1 MIKFV
6 DFKIVLGEKKIENE
20 IIENEAG
27 WKKGQVELK
36 TGINQR
42 FVSSKSSENLAY
54 KAIEKIKTNKWIKD
68 VDLVISVTNTP
79 TVLFPNFSNYAH
91 SFLDLDENCKCL
103 GLNSGCTGF
112 VEALELVSFYFNSG
126 AKKALIITYDTYTH
140 FLSNSDYSTRTL
152 FSDGASVTLLEKDDK
167 QWKIKL
173 SKISTAPN
181 TQNNLIMEKKLNT
194 ITMKGPS
201 VFAFGI
207 KSVKKDINGIVSN
220 NLNSLCFFHQAG
232 KVMLN
237 DLIKSLPNN
246 AIVPVNYPSYGNLVS
261 TSIPCLMMEN
271 YKLIN
276 NNKSMIISG
285 FGVGLS
291 SHTLLLTK

>member
-1 MIKFV
+1 MIKFI
-6 DFKIVLGEKKIENE
+6 DFKIVLGEKKIDNKT
-20 IIENEAG
+20 IENEAG
-27 WKKGQVELK
+27 WDKGQVKLK

-42 FVSSKSSENLAY
+42 FVSSNSSENLAY

-91 SFLDLDENCKCL
+91 SFLGLEENCKCL

-112 VEALELVSFYFNSG
+112 VEALELVSFYFNNG

-152 FSDGASVTLLEKDDK
+152 FSDGASVTLLKKDIK

-181 TQNNLIMEKKLNT
+181 TQNSLVMEKKLNT
-194 ITMKGPS
+194 IRMKGPS
-201 VFAFGI
+201 VFTFGI
-207 KSVKKDINGIVSN
+207 KSVKKDINKILSN
-220 NLNSLCFFHQAG
+220 YPNSLCFFHQAG
-232 KVMLN
+232 KVML
-237 DLIKSLPNN
+237 DALIKSLPNN
-246 AIVPVNYPSYGNLVS
+246 TVVPTNYPRYGNLVS
-261 TSIPCLMMEN
+261 TSIPCLMKEN

-276 NNKSMIISG
+276 NNKIMVISG

-291 SHTLLLTK
+291 SHTLVLSK